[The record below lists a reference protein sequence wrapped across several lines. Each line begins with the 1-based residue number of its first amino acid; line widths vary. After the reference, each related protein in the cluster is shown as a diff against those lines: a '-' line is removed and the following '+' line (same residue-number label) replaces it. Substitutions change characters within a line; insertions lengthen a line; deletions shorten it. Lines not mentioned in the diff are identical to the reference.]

1 MLQENKYPFL
11 NVVFNSSPSL
21 DYFVPVD
28 IYKLCIFT
36 SVRMTHASV
45 TAASVSLPGLF
56 CLALWSW
63 LGFLSSLLCFPHS
76 KAALQPHASLLAAVF
91 AFFPNQSS
99 DETVFIQIS
108 FERFL
113 HLQALFSSS
122 SSSSS

>member
-56 CLALWSW
+56 LFGTLELVGFFELITLLPSLEGRSPAACLFACC
-63 LGFLSSLLCFPHS
+63 GVCFLSKPEL
-76 KAALQPHASLLAAVF
+76 
-91 AFFPNQSS
+91 
-99 DETVFIQIS
+99 
-108 FERFL
+108 R
-113 HLQALFSSS
+113 
-122 SSSSS
+122 